1 MSDGVSNPGG
11 NLPTSTKVS
20 DAAALIDKI
29 ASMNQAIAAL
39 VTSMLKIQE
48 PTVPEYLY
56 SFNRMNNN

>member
-29 ASMNQAIAAL
+29 ASMNQAIAGSGYKY
-39 VTSMLKIQE
+39 VEIQE